1 MVKPLMFLKAI
12 QRIYVKKMSM
22 KELTNAE
29 RKKVLEVAKKIYA
42 HKLMQAKGF
51 DILAR
56 KAKDERIKQLLL
68 RISGDEAGHAE
79 FWSEKIKELGGKRQG
94 ATKTFFRDWKVGFM
108 MQILGTKGFF
118 EWAVVGEEEGVR
130 DLAVQAENIRDSA
143 TSQTWSRTASDER
156 LHLERMKTEVLG
168 MEAWEIQGG
177 GGVRDMIFGAND
189 GLVSTLAF
197 VAGVVG
203 AITNP
208 SIVLLSGVAELF
220 AGTISMAVGSYQS
233 SKSELEVLERENRR
247 KQVKKR
253 KTPEEEKEELIR
265 FYEAEGFKR
274 GEAEA
279 IVDRVVKE
287 KELPLQATT
296 IEQLGLAPEEVGN
309 PVKAG
314 VLCGV
319 SFGLAALV
327 PILPFV
333 LPICIW
339 DAMIASVIGTV
350 VTLFGVGAM
359 KTIFS
364 RKNWVW
370 SGLEMMGI
378 GASAAAITYMI
389 GTMFSMII

>member
-1 MVKPLMFLKAI
+1 MTTN
-12 QRIYVKKMSM
+12 
-22 KELTNAE
+22 ELTNVE
-29 RKKVLEVAKKIYA
+29 RKKLLDAAKKIHA

-51 DILAR
+51 GILAR

-68 RISGDEAGHAE
+68 RIGADEASHAE
-79 FWSEKIKELGGKRQG
+79 FWFERIEELGGKHEG
-94 ATKTFFRDWKVGFM
+94 ATKTFLRDWKVGFM
-108 MQILGTKGFF
+108 MRILGTKGFF

-143 TSQTWSRTASDER
+143 TSQAWSRTASDER

-168 MEAWEIQGG
+168 MEAWEIRGG

-233 SKSELEVLERENRR
+233 AKSELEVLEREGQR
-247 KQVKKR
+247 KKVKKG
-253 KTPEEEKEELIR
+253 KTPEEEREELIK

-296 IEQLGLAPEEVGN
+296 IEQLGLAPEELGK

-333 LPICIW
+333 LPIGIW
-339 DAMIASVIGTV
+339 DAMIVSVIGTV
-350 VTLFGVGAM
+350 ATLFGVGAM

-364 RKNWVW
+364 RRNWVR
-370 SGLEMMGI
+370 SGLEMMVI
-378 GASAAAITYMI
+378 GASAAVITYFI
-389 GTMFSMII
+389 GTLFSMII

>member
-1 MVKPLMFLKAI
+1 MPTN
-12 QRIYVKKMSM
+12 
-22 KELTNAE
+22 ELTNVE
-29 RKKVLEVAKKIYA
+29 RKKLLDAAKKIHA

-51 DILAR
+51 GILAR
-56 KAKDERIKQLLL
+56 KVKDERIKHLLL
-68 RISGDEAGHAE
+68 RIGADEASHAE
-79 FWSEKIKELGGKRQG
+79 FWFERIEELGGKHEG
-94 ATKTFFRDWKVGFM
+94 ATKTFFRDWQVGFM
-108 MQILGTKGFF
+108 MRILGTKGFL
-118 EWAVVGEEEGVR
+118 EWAIVGEEEGVR
-130 DLAVQAENIRDSA
+130 DLAIQAENIRDSA
-143 TSQTWSRTASDER
+143 TSQAWSRTASDER
-156 LHLERMKTEVLG
+156 LHLERLKTEVLG
-168 MEAWEIQGG
+168 MESWEIRGG

-233 SKSELEVLERENRR
+233 SKSELEVLEREGQR
-247 KQVKKR
+247 KKVKKG
-253 KTPEEEKEELIR
+253 KTPEEEREELIK
-265 FYEAEGFKR
+265 FYESEGFKR
-274 GEAEA
+274 GDAEA
-279 IVDRVVKE
+279 IVDRVIKE

-296 IEQLGLAPEEVGN
+296 IEQLGLAPEELGK

-327 PILPFV
+327 PILPFA
-333 LPICIW
+333 LPIDIW

-350 VTLFGVGAM
+350 ATLFGVGAM

-364 RKNWVW
+364 RRNWVR

-378 GASAAAITYMI
+378 GASAAAITYLI
-389 GTMFSMII
+389 GTLFSMII

>member
-1 MVKPLMFLKAI
+1 
-12 QRIYVKKMSM
+12 MSM
-22 KELTNAE
+22 KELTSVE
-29 RKKVLEVAKKIYA
+29 RKKVLDAAKKIYA

-56 KAKDERIKQLLL
+56 KAKDEGIKRLLL

-79 FWSEKIKELGGKRQG
+79 FWLERIKELGGKRRG
-94 ATKTFFRDWKVGFM
+94 ATKSFFRDWKVGFM
-108 MQILGTKGFF
+108 MRILGTKGFF
-118 EWAVVGEEEGVR
+118 EWAVVGESEGIQ
-130 DLAVQAENIRDSA
+130 DLAIQAEKIREK
-143 TSQTWSRTASDER
+143 TTLETWSRLASDER
-156 LHLERMKTEVLG
+156 MHVERMKTEVLG
-168 MEAWEIQGG
+168 MDAWEIRGG

-233 SKSELEVLERENRR
+233 SKSELEVLERESRR
-247 KQVKKR
+247 KQVKKG
-253 KTPEEEKEELIR
+253 KSPEEEREELIK

-279 IVDRVVKE
+279 IVDRIAKE

-296 IEQLGLAPEEVGN
+296 IEQLGLAPEELGN

-333 LPICIW
+333 LPIGIW
-339 DAMIASVIGTV
+339 EALIASVIGTV
-350 VTLFGVGAM
+350 TTLFGVGAM

-364 RKNWVW
+364 RRNWVR

-389 GTMFSMII
+389 GTLFSMVI

>member
-1 MVKPLMFLKAI
+1 MI
-12 QRIYVKKMSM
+12 QRSCINKMQT
-22 KELTNAE
+22 KELTRVKKANLLNA
-29 RKKVLEVAKKIYA
+29 AKKIHSY
-42 HKLMQAKGF
+42 KLMQAKGF
-51 DILAR
+51 GILAR
-56 KAKDERIKQLLL
+56 KAKDKRIKQLLL
-68 RISGDEAGHAE
+68 RVSSDEVNHAE
-79 FWSEKIKELGGKRQG
+79 FWFERIKELGGKTQG
-94 ATKTFFRDWKVGFM
+94 LKAFLRDAKVGFM
-108 MQILGTKGFF
+108 MRILGTKGFF
-118 EWAVVGEEEGVR
+118 QWAIVGEEEGVH

-143 TSQTWSRTASDER
+143 NSQAWSRTASDER

-168 MEAWEIQGG
+168 MEQWEIRGG

-233 SKSELEVLERENRR
+233 SKSELEVLERENQRE
-247 KQVKKR
+247 QTKKE
-253 KTPEEEKEELIR
+253 KTSKEEKAELIK
-265 FYEAEGFKR
+265 FYEAEGFKK

-279 IVDRVVKE
+279 IVDRIHKE
-287 KELPLQATT
+287 SKLPLQLSTL
-296 IEQLGLAPEEVGN
+296 EELGLSPKELGN

-314 VLCGV
+314 VLCGA

-327 PILPFV
+327 PILPFAF
-333 LPICIW
+333 PINTW
-339 DAMIASVIGTV
+339 EALLASVTGTV
-350 VTLFGVGAM
+350 LTLFGVGAM

-370 SGLEMMGI
+370 SGLEMMAI
-378 GASAAAITYMI
+378 GVSAAAITYVI
-389 GTMFSMII
+389 GTIFSLLV

>member
-1 MVKPLMFLKAI
+1 MPMN
-12 QRIYVKKMSM
+12 
-22 KELTNAE
+22 ELTNVE
-29 RKKVLEVAKKIYA
+29 RKRLLDAAKKIHA

-51 DILAR
+51 GILAR

-68 RISGDEAGHAE
+68 RIGADEASHAE
-79 FWSEKIKELGGKRQG
+79 FWFERIKELGGKHEG
-94 ATKTFFRDWKVGFM
+94 ATKAFLRDWKVGFIM
-108 MQILGTKGFF
+108 RILGTKGFL

-130 DLAVQAENIRDSA
+130 DLAVQVENIRDSA
-143 TSQTWSRTASDER
+143 TSQAWNRTASDER

-168 MEAWEIQGG
+168 MEVWEIRGG

-233 SKSELEVLERENRR
+233 SKSELEVLEREGQR
-247 KQVKKR
+247 KKVKKG
-253 KTPEEEKEELIR
+253 KTPEEEREELIK
-265 FYEAEGFKR
+265 FYESEGFKR

-296 IEQLGLAPEEVGN
+296 IEQLGLAPEELGK

-327 PILPFV
+327 PILPFA
-333 LPICIW
+333 LPIGIW

-350 VTLFGVGAM
+350 ATLFGVGAM

-364 RKNWVW
+364 RRNWVR

-378 GASAAAITYMI
+378 GASAAAITYLI
-389 GTMFSMII
+389 GTLFSMII

>member
-1 MVKPLMFLKAI
+1 MI
-12 QRIYVKKMSM
+12 TN
-22 KELTNAE
+22 ELTNVE
-29 RKKVLEVAKKIYA
+29 RKRLLDAAKKIHS

-51 DILAR
+51 GILAR

-68 RISGDEAGHAE
+68 RIGADEASHAE
-79 FWSEKIKELGGKRQG
+79 FWFERIGELGGKHEG
-94 ATKTFFRDWKVGFM
+94 ATKAFFRDWKVGFIM
-108 MQILGTKGFF
+108 RILGTKGFL
-118 EWAVVGEEEGVR
+118 EWAVVGEEEGIR
-130 DLAVQAENIRDSA
+130 DLAVQAEKIRDSA
-143 TSQTWSRTASDER
+143 TSQAWSRTASDER

-168 MEAWEIQGG
+168 MEAWEIRGG

-233 SKSELEVLERENRR
+233 SKSELEVLEREGHR
-247 KQVKKR
+247 KKVKKG
-253 KTPEEEKEELIR
+253 KTPEEEREELIK

-274 GEAEA
+274 GEADA
-279 IVDRVVKE
+279 IVDRIAKE
-287 KELPLQATT
+287 KEQPLQVEAL
-296 IEQLGLAPEEVGN
+296 EELGLAPEELGK
-309 PVKAG
+309 PIKAG

-327 PILPFV
+327 PILPFA
-333 LPICIW
+333 LPIDIW
-339 DAMIASVIGTV
+339 DAMIASVIGTAA
-350 VTLFGVGAM
+350 TLFGVGAM

-364 RKNWVW
+364 RRNWVR
-370 SGLEMMGI
+370 SGLEMMAI
-378 GASAAAITYMI
+378 GASAAAITYLI
-389 GTMFSMII
+389 GTLFSMII

>member
-1 MVKPLMFLKAI
+1 M
-12 QRIYVKKMSM
+12 KKMSM
-22 KELTNAE
+22 KELTNVE
-29 RKKVLEVAKKIYA
+29 GKKVLDAAKKIYA

-56 KAKDERIKQLLL
+56 KTKDEGIKQLLL
-68 RISGDEAGHAE
+68 RISGDETGHAE
-79 FWSEKIKELGGKRQG
+79 FWFEKIKQLGGKRQG
-94 ATKTFFRDWKVGFM
+94 ATKTFFRDWKVDFM
-108 MQILGTKGFF
+108 MRILGTKDFF
-118 EWAVVGEEEGVR
+118 EWAVAGEEESVR
-130 DLAVQAENIRDSA
+130 DLTVQAENIRDA
-143 TSQTWSRTASDER
+143 AASQAWSRTASDER

-168 MEAWEIQGG
+168 MEAWEIRGG

-233 SKSELEVLERENRR
+233 SKSELEVLERESRR
-247 KQVKKR
+247 KQVKKG
-253 KTPEEEKEELIR
+253 KTPEEEREELTR

-279 IVDRVVKE
+279 IVDRIVKE
-287 KELPLQATT
+287 KELPLQVAT
-296 IEQLGLAPEEVGN
+296 IEQLGLAPEELGN
-309 PVKAG
+309 PAKAG

-327 PILPFV
+327 PILPFA
-333 LPICIW
+333 LPIGIW
-339 DAMIASVIGTV
+339 EALTASAIGTV
-350 VTLFGVGAM
+350 ATLFGVGAM

-364 RKNWVW
+364 RRNWVR

-378 GASAAAITYMI
+378 GASAAAITYVI
-389 GTMFSMII
+389 GTLFSMII